1 MDQVKHSIMM
11 LQIAKV
17 IINIYIKNMNKNN
30 AIFFLN
36 LFRILHSLLM
46 DRIELHLCRQIM
58 ISLV

>member
-30 AIFFLN
+30 VIFFKL
-36 LFRILHSLLM
+36 I
-46 DRIELHLCRQIM
+46 
-58 ISLV
+58 